1 MPTLYESL
9 TWTRLPLTGTPA
21 SPGHHLAVGT
31 VGAGVPSALLI
42 AGTHGD
48 EGPWSALA
56 IRAVLEHPLATLK
69 GRLQVVF
76 TANPLAAQADARNA
90 PVDSPNAVDLD
101 GCFPGNPAGSHTERI
116 AAHLA
121 PIVAASDLVLDLHG
135 GGSWCV
141 NAFTKRFPGS
151 EALVEQMGADFFRDV
166 PDKPGGLTAWAKAHG
181 AKAINVE
188 VGGRGKNEKLWAD
201 EIQAGLERILH
212 AEGVL
217 RLEPAPAPAPAGVAT
232 GPTSAIR
239 SGAAGIF
246 VPEVGE
252 DEVGTVVTGGT
263 VLGRVLDLHT
273 LEEREVVRAPFAQTA
288 LLLLRAHTSV
298 VEGGAILYAL
308 AEPEA
313 EV

>member
-9 TWTRLPLTGTPA
+9 VWTRLPLTGTPA
-21 SPGHHLAVGT
+21 SPGLHLAVGA
-31 VGAGVPSALLI
+31 VGEGTPSALLI

-56 IRAVLEHPLATLK
+56 IRAVLEHPLSTLA

-76 TANPLAAQADARNA
+76 TANPLAAQAVTRNA
-90 PVDSPNAVDLD
+90 PVDSPNGVDLD
-101 GCFPGNPAGSHTERI
+101 GCFPGNPEGSHTERI

-121 PIVAASDLVLDLHG
+121 PIVADSDLVLDLHG

-151 EALVEQMGADFFRDV
+151 EALVEQMGADCFRDV

-188 VGGRGKNEKLWAD
+188 VGGRGKNEKLWTD
-201 EIQAGLERILH
+201 EIRAGLERILH

-239 SGAAGIF
+239 STAAGIF

-252 DEVGTVVTGGT
+252 DEVGTVVAGGT

-273 LEEREVVRAPFAQTA
+273 LEEREVIRAPFTQTA

-313 EV
+313 GA

>member
-9 TWTRLPLTGTPA
+9 VWTRLPLTGTPA
-21 SPGHHLAVGT
+21 SPGLHLAVGA
-31 VGAGVPSALLI
+31 VGEGKPSALLI

-56 IRAVLEHPLATLK
+56 IRAVLERPLATLA

-76 TANPLAAQADARNA
+76 TANPLAAQAVTRNA
-90 PVDSPNAVDLD
+90 PVDSPNGVDLD
-101 GCFPGNPAGSHTERI
+101 GCFPGNPEGSHTERI

-121 PIVAASDLVLDLHG
+121 PIVAESDLVLDLHG

-188 VGGRGKNEKLWAD
+188 VGGRGKNEKLWTG
-201 EIQAGLERILH
+201 EIRAGLERILH

-217 RLEPAPAPAPAGVAT
+217 RLETTPAPAPVGVAT

-239 SGAAGIF
+239 ASTAGIF

-252 DEVGTVVTGGT
+252 DEVGTVVAGGT

-273 LEEREVVRAPFAQTA
+273 LEEREVVRAPYQQTA
-288 LLLLRAHTSV
+288 LLLLRAHTAV

-313 EV
+313 EA